1 MFSTKPSKANIF
13 KSNHY
18 LTCCIMCAHHEKD
31 QGSHEYHNLI
41 TVGWAIL
48 VMGLSLAA
56 VFILWMWFGH
66 IGSTFSRDVLAEQQ
80 RILREKYG
88 LPAEEITEDPTVQQ
102 TPPSL
107 RNLKDNSTDIT
118 ANRT

>member
-1 MFSTKPSKANIF
+1 
-13 KSNHY
+13 
-18 LTCCIMCAHHEKD
+18 MCAHHEKD
-31 QGSHEYHNLI
+31 QGSHEYHNLT

-56 VFILWMWFGH
+56 VTILWMWFGH
-66 IGSTFSRDVLAEQQ
+66 IGPTFSEDVLAEQQ

-88 LPAEEITEDPTVQQ
+88 LPAEKIVEDPAQLQ

-107 RNLKDNSTDIT
+107 RDLKDNSTDIT

>member
-1 MFSTKPSKANIF
+1 
-13 KSNHY
+13 
-18 LTCCIMCAHHEKD
+18 MCAHHEKD
-31 QGSHEYHNLI
+31 QGSHEYHNLT

-56 VFILWMWFGH
+56 VFILWVWFGH

-102 TPPSL
+102 IPPSL
-107 RNLKDNSTDIT
+107 RNFKDNSTDIT

>member
-1 MFSTKPSKANIF
+1 
-13 KSNHY
+13 
-18 LTCCIMCAHHEKD
+18 MCANHDKD
-31 QGSHEYHNLI
+31 QGLHEHHNLTTI
-41 TVGWAIL
+41 GWAIL

-56 VFILWMWFGH
+56 VILLWMWFGH
-66 IGSTFSRDVLAEQQ
+66 IGPTFSEDVLAEQQ

-88 LPAEEITEDPTVQQ
+88 LPAEEVVKDPAELQ

-107 RNLKDNSTDIT
+107 RNFKENSTNTT